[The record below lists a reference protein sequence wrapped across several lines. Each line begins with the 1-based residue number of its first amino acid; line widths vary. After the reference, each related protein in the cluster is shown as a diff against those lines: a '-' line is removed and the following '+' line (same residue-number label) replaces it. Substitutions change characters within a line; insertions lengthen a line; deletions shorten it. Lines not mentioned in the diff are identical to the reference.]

1 MNVKILVLLT
11 ALMLVLAACTGA
23 PAATQEPGVGVT
35 GPTEAAGGAG
45 TEAGGASPTT
55 AAGGGAGAAG
65 TCVSVPDQ
73 QAFVTAGQG
82 VYEANCA
89 GCHGAQGEGS
99 GNFPALTNVGEAA
112 MADPIGLVT
121 EYFAVDA
128 HPKTLTADD
137 VAAVLSFSSTSFG
150 NSTAI
155 VCPDQVLEN
164 MPAQ

>member
-1 MNVKILVLLT
+1 MKIKILVLFT

-23 PAATQEPGVGVT
+23 PAATTEPGVGVT
-35 GPTEAAGGAG
+35 GPTESA
-45 TEAGGASPTT
+45 
-55 AAGGGAGAAG
+55 GGAGAAG
-65 TCVSVPDQ
+65 TCVTVPDQ

-99 GNFPALTNVGEAA
+99 GNFPALTNIGDAA

-121 EYFAVDA
+121 EYFSVDA

-137 VAAVLSFSSTSFG
+137 VAAVLSYSSTSFG

>member
-11 ALMLVLAACTGA
+11 VLMLILAACAGA
-23 PAATQEPGVGVT
+23 PAATTEPGVGVT
-35 GPTEAAGGAG
+35 GPTDAAGSP
-45 TEAGGASPTT
+45 TTDTSGASPTT

-65 TCVSVPDQ
+65 TCVSVPDP

-99 GNFPALTNVGEAA
+99 GNFPALTNIGDAA
-112 MADPIGLVT
+112 MTDPIGLVT
-121 EYFAVDA
+121 EFFSVDA

-137 VAAVLSFSSTSFG
+137 VAAVLSFSSASFG
-150 NSTAI
+150 NSTAVI
-155 VCPDQVLEN
+155 CPDQVLEN